1 MFPDAIIWLTS
12 KTKPKEEVRAA
23 EEQPFSLVRRAFS
36 WEEMQEKILTVLAE
50 NAAFALLPQPP
61 SEGSEV
67 LNVNLILLR
76 LKKVMLF
83 KIFN

>member
-1 MFPDAIIWLTS
+1 MFPDAVIWLTS
-12 KTKPKEEVRAA
+12 KTKLKEEVRAA

-50 NAAFALLPQPP
+50 NAAFALLPQLP

-67 LNVNLILLR
+67 LNVNLILFDSR
-76 LKKVMLF
+76 K
-83 KIFN
+83 